1 MIKNVSIQIYVF
13 DTKKAWNRWLWK
25 KTNLIVKEKCLREI
39 SIFQEMTKKIQD
51 FEDPLTKIT
60 DKYLCI
66 FLHLRT
72 FRALFIFFPRK
83 KIHFIRGQGVS
94 SSPPPSLAD
103 MSAKN
108 LKAQPSY
115 SSEIWFQN
123 KHLLLNGFHFST
135 AVKF

>member
-1 MIKNVSIQIYVF
+1 MIMKENKSDCEGKMLKRNFNISRN
-13 DTKKAWNRWLWK
+13 DE
-25 KTNLIVKEKCLREI
+25 NL
-39 SIFQEMTKKIQD
+39 IQD

-115 SSEIWFQN
+115 SSEI
-123 KHLLLNGFHFST
+123 
-135 AVKF
+135 